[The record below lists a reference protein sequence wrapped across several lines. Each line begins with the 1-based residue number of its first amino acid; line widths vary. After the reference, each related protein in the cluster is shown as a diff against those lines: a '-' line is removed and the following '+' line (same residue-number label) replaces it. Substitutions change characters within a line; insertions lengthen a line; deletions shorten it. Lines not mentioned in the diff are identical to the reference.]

1 MPLKIRYDHFYADLF
16 AEINNLIESHIN
28 DTVIAVSQAI
38 APSITSLLI
47 IYIAI
52 WAWSM
57 ARGMI
62 QEPIT
67 DGATRIIALAIIA
80 NLALNVGLYN
90 TYISSWIWKTP
101 EAMANIIST
110 EQPGNGG
117 MDFLDE
123 LFFRSSIYG
132 DLLWTAAE
140 MNKYGPFPNPLYAI
154 LSILMKFFGLLLT
167 GYAAALIIL
176 AKFMLAVLLGIGP
189 IFVTLL
195 IFQSTRKFFESWLS
209 QCLNYV
215 FMVILIAALF
225 ALIGNI
231 ISSFVREAAM
241 TAARTQN
248 PNIESV
254 FMAYG
259 FIIIAF
265 ILLLQ
270 IAPVASALGGGVAIS
285 TLGAAGIAWSKISG
299 ALRRLTPTAM
309 AERRRQIMRRH
320 QINKD
325 WSQYKKER
333 RAKRIERVKRFFGRG
348 NSVSQS

>member
-1 MPLKIRYDHFYADLF
+1 MPPEIRHGHFYEDIF
-16 AEINNLIESHIN
+16 AAINNLIGTYIN
-28 DTVIAVSQAI
+28 DTVIAVSKTI
-38 APSITSLLI
+38 APAATSLLI
-47 IYIAI
+47 IYIVI
-52 WAWSM
+52 WGWSM

-67 DGATRIIALAIIA
+67 DAITRIVTLAIIV

-90 TYISSWIWKTP
+90 TYISDWLWKTP

-110 EQPGNGG
+110 KQPGKGG

-123 LFFRSSIYG
+123 LLFRCSIYG
-132 DLLWTAAE
+132 KILLDAAE
-140 MNKYGPFPNPLYAI
+140 KNSTGPFPHLIYMC
-154 LSILMKFFGLLLT
+154 LGILMEILGALLT

-189 IFVTLL
+189 IFVILL
-195 IFQSTRKFFESWLS
+195 IFQSTRRFFESWLS

-215 FMVILIAALF
+215 FMVILISALF
-225 ALIGNI
+225 ALVGNI
-231 ISSFVREAAM
+231 ISSFIQQAASNAHRVEKPDIDYIFM
-241 TAARTQN
+241 T
-248 PNIESV
+248 
-254 FMAYG
+254 FG
-259 FIIIAF
+259 FIIVTF

-270 IAPVASALGGGVAIS
+270 ISPIASALGGGVAIS
-285 TLGAAGIAWSKISG
+285 TMGAAGIAWSKISG

-309 AERRRQIMRRH
+309 AERRRQIMRRQ

>member
-1 MPLKIRYDHFYADLF
+1 MSLEIRYGHFYEDVF
-16 AEINNLIESHIN
+16 AEINNLIGNYIN
-28 DTVIAVSQAI
+28 DTVIVVSKAI
-38 APSITSLLI
+38 APTITSLLI
-47 IYIAI
+47 IYIVI
-52 WAWSM
+52 WGWSM

-67 DGATRIIALAIIA
+67 DGITRIVTLAIIA

-90 TYISSWIWKTP
+90 TYISDWLWKTP
-101 EAMANIIST
+101 EAMANIVSAK
-110 EQPGNGG
+110 QPGKGG
-117 MDFLDE
+117 MYFLDE
-123 LFFRSSIYG
+123 LSFRLTVYG
-132 DLLWTAAE
+132 NILFDAAE
-140 MNKYGPFPNPLYAI
+140 KNKTGPFPHLLY
-154 LSILMKFFGLLLT
+154 LGLGILMRIFDALLT

-189 IFVTLL
+189 IFVALL
-195 IFQSTRKFFESWLS
+195 IFQSTRRFFESWLA

-215 FMVILIAALF
+215 FVVILISALF
-225 ALIGNI
+225 ALVGNI
-231 ISSFVREAAM
+231 TSSFVQQAASA
-241 TAARTQN
+241 AARTEN
-248 PNIESV
+248 PDINYV
-254 FMAYG
+254 FTTYA
-259 FIIIAF
+259 FLAITF

-270 IAPVASALGGGVAIS
+270 ISPIASALGGGVAIS
-285 TLGAAGIAWSKISG
+285 TMGAAGIAWSKISG

-309 AERRRQIMRRH
+309 AERRRQTMRRH